1 MRNAIAYEPGR
12 VTRDAACQRNGMSL
26 QFELDAVKRLVYR
39 ADVLRL
45 PVNQADLKRARAI
58 LRAAADLPSPHKRC
72 R

>member
-1 MRNAIAYEPGR
+1 MSMARDLMTSSGGR
-12 VTRDAACQRNGMSL
+12 ARGDMSAAFGIDLAR
-26 QFELDAVKRLVYR
+26 RLVYR